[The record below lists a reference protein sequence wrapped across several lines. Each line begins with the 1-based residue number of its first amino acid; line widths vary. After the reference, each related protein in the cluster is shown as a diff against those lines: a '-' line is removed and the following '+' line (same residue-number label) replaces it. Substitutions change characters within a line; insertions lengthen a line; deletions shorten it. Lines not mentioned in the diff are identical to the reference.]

1 MKLQICGAAETV
13 TGSCH
18 LLTLEND
25 YKLLLDCGLY
35 QGADAVFD
43 EFNHQWFFKPDEIDA
58 LILSHAHI
66 DHCGR
71 IPKLVKDGFK
81 GKIICTSAT
90 RDLAAIM
97 LLDSAHI
104 QEGDAE
110 YEAKKYG
117 GKFDPLYTEWDVKQ
131 CLRYFYCVEYDNWFN
146 VTNEVSLLFSDAGHI
161 LGSASVTLK
170 IKEAG
175 RETFFGFT
183 GDVGRYNRP
192 ILKDPVPMPQLDYL
206 ICESTYGGKTHDETP
221 ENDDHF
227 MQIIYDTCVAKRG
240 KLIIPAFSLGRTQEI
255 LYRLDKLY
263 NSGRLQNINVYVDSP
278 LAMNATEIYTIHPEC
293 FDNEIHHYMSEDDS
307 PFGWNNM
314 RYVRKADQSK
324 QLNVSDEPCIIIAA
338 SGMANAGRV
347 KHHLYH
353 QIEKAENTVLIVGYC
368 AEGTLGQQLVQ
379 KPDTVTIFHQEKRVR
394 AQIEVMSSMSAH
406 ADEPEL
412 LKFLAN
418 QQKEKLK
425 KIFLVH
431 GETKR
436 QAAFKITLQN
446 NQFKNVEIPK
456 LGDIFE
462 LE

>member
-1 MKLQICGAAETV
+1 MKLQICGAARTV

-18 LLTLEND
+18 LLTFND
-25 YKLLLDCGLY
+25 DFKIILDCGLY
-35 QGADAVFD
+35 QGSDENFD
-43 EFNHQWFFKPDEIDA
+43 TFNNEWFFKPSEIDV

-104 QEGDAE
+104 QQSDAE
-110 YEAKKYG
+110 YESRKYG
-117 GKFDPLYTEWDVKQ
+117 NKIKPLYTEWDVKQ
-131 CLRYFYCVEYDNWFN
+131 CLRYFYCVEYDNWFKIN
-146 VTNEVSLLFSDAGHI
+146 DNISMLFADAGHI
-161 LGSASVTLK
+161 LGSASITLK
-170 IKEAG
+170 ITENNKE
-175 RETFFGFT
+175 TYLGFS
-183 GDVGRYNRP
+183 GDIGRYKRP
-192 ILKDPVPMPQLDYL
+192 ILKDPSPMPQLDYL
-206 ICESTYGGKTHDETP
+206 ICESTYGGKTHEDTP

-227 MQIIYDTCVAKRG
+227 MQIIFDTCVAKRG
-240 KLIIPAFSLGRTQEI
+240 KLLIPAFSLGRTQEI

-263 NSGRLQNINVYVDSP
+263 NSGRLQNIHVYVDSP

-293 FDNEIHHYMSEDDS
+293 YDDEISNYMKRDDN
-307 PFGWNNM
+307 PFGWNNLK
-314 RYVRKADQSK
+314 YVRDAEQSK
-324 QLNVSDEPCIIIAA
+324 RLNTSEEPCIIIAA
-338 SGMANAGRV
+338 SGMANAGRI

-353 QIEKAENTVLIVGYC
+353 QIENPQNTVLIVGYC

-379 KPDTVTIFHQEKRVR
+379 KPEKVNIFHHEKKVK

-412 LKFLAN
+412 LHFLSN
-418 QQKEKLK
+418 QDKSELK

-431 GETKR
+431 GELKR
-436 QAAFKITLQN
+436 QEALKSTLLGKN
-446 NQFKNVEIPK
+446 FMNVEIPE
-456 LGDIFE
+456 LGAIFE
-462 LE
+462 IE

>member
-25 YKLLLDCGLY
+25 YKIILDCGLY
-35 QGADAVFD
+35 QGSDDNF
-43 EFNHQWFFKPDEIDA
+43 ETFNKQWFFNPEEIDV
-58 LILSHAHI
+58 LVLSHAHI

-81 GKIICTSAT
+81 GKIFCTSAT

-97 LLDSAHI
+97 LLDSARI
-104 QEGDAE
+104 QQSDAE
-110 YEAKKYG
+110 YESKKYG
-117 GKFDPLYTEWDVKQ
+117 KNQQPLYTEWDVKQ
-131 CLRYFYCVEYDNWFN
+131 CLRYFYCVEYDNWFPI
-146 VTNEVSLLFSDAGHI
+146 TQDIKLLFADAGHI

-170 IKEAG
+170 IKENDN
-175 RETFFGFT
+175 ETTFGFS
-183 GDVGRYNRP
+183 GDIGRYKRP
-192 ILKDPVPMPQLDYL
+192 ILRDPAPMPELDYL
-206 ICESTYGGKTHDETP
+206 ICESTYGGKTHEETP

-227 MQIIYDTCVAKRG
+227 MQIIFDTCVAKRG

-255 LYRLDKLY
+255 LFRLDKLH
-263 NSGRLQNINVYVDSP
+263 NSGRLSNIRVFVDSP

-293 FDNEIHHYMSEDDS
+293 FDDEISEYMETDDN

-314 RYVRKADQSK
+314 HYVRNAEQSK
-324 QLNVSDEPCIIIAA
+324 NLNHSEDPCIIIAA

-347 KHHLYH
+347 KHHLFH
-353 QIEKAENTVLIVGYC
+353 QIDKPENTVLIVGYC

-379 KPDTVTIFHQEKRVR
+379 KPDSVTIFHQEKKVR

-406 ADEPEL
+406 ADEPEML
-412 LKFLAN
+412 RFLSN
-418 QQKEKLK
+418 QSKSKLK

-431 GETKR
+431 GEPKR
-436 QAAFKITLQN
+436 QEAFKTTLLKE
-446 NQFKNVEIPK
+446 QFQQIEIPA
-456 LGDIFE
+456 LGAIFE